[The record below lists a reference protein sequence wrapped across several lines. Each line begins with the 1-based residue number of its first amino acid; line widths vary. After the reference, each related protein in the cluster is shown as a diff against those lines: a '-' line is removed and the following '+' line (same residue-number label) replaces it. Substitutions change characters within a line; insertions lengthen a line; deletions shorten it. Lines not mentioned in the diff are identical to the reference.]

1 MVINVLKHR
10 AISLWL
16 NNLSFRVL
24 DGRDIVFVLSFI
36 CLLRH
41 HQRDSSQL
49 RFEDDRQASLSTL
62 CLTSSSAIPT
72 RTVMPMTVAFRATRA
87 WHEFA
92 VNLSYEPNWWKRRWW
107 HTFKKIN
114 FRSAQFDHGTIQNF
128 VFVFRQL
135 HLNSQLWPND
145 DDDESTCTCYVN
157 IWLMGTWNYSKNP
170 CFRKIML
177 LKSILDKN
185 KRIIFLLESVG

>member
-16 NNLSFRVL
+16 NNLSLRVL
-24 DGRDIVFVLSFI
+24 DAHDIVFVLSFI

-62 CLTSSSAIPT
+62 CLTSSSGST

-92 VNLSYEPNWWKRRWW
+92 VNLSYEPNW
-107 HTFKKIN
+107 
-114 FRSAQFDHGTIQNF
+114 
-128 VFVFRQL
+128 
-135 HLNSQLWPND
+135 
-145 DDDESTCTCYVN
+145 
-157 IWLMGTWNYSKNP
+157 
-170 CFRKIML
+170 
-177 LKSILDKN
+177 
-185 KRIIFLLESVG
+185 